1 MPGCIIRTGTCS
13 GESADKVNFL
23 PDFYESRIVIFRIH
37 FPEKKTYE
45 IVLLDFTG
53 LILKFLSF

>member
-13 GESADKVNFL
+13 GDTADKVNFL

-37 FPEKKTYE
+37 FPEKK

-53 LILKFLSF
+53 LILKF